1 MSIRRSNASIGRRGR
16 RFIDP
21 SVVGA
26 GQIARSSTQSGSG
39 SVRLKL
45 GFAGLLLIALWVAV
59 IYEPQWLLA
68 SLGGRVLLRSPTILF
83 GLLIIILGIQVPTN
97 ATWSKR
103 WEWHPWLLLF
113 IAPAVLTLP
122 FAYNNGYARQS
133 ITLFLL
139 FWALTVGTIVVIDTA
154 RRAEAL
160 LLMYG
165 LAFLWFA
172 LWGVGSGLVYWHY
185 ALGNYDNF
193 GAFMVM
199 GVGVCVFLCVAAPK
213 GSRFRRAMAVSTAL
227 CIVGVVLSFA
237 RGAFLATVGVAGLVW
252 WRSAHKGKALLW
264 GLVGAAFLALVA
276 SIVHPGK
283 FWAEMQSV
291 FTEGNTSGT
300 GLDRWILWDAGWQVF
315 KEHPLFGVGPRNF
328 GPFASEFFEP
338 GDLMEGGYGYSKN
351 PRILYNRS
359 LHNNQIQ
366 ILAEHGIIGA
376 LAYIGILIQFWR
388 QNARLR
394 TEAAQQRWREIGG
407 RLRLRAIVLGLEA
420 GMVGYLIT
428 SNFYPSLTLH
438 YFYTLVALNML
449 LHTLVVRDHAA
460 QAARR
465 PGNRVGPTVTAGLA
479 AASARP
485 GLAGGQPAE

>member
-1 MSIRRSNASIGRRGR
+1 MIRTGR
-16 RFIDP
+16 RFPDP
-21 SVVGA
+21 PAVDDGQSARASTRVGHDS
-26 GQIARSSTQSGSG
+26 ARQ
-39 SVRLKL
+39 KL

-68 SLGGRVLLRSPTILF
+68 SVGGRVLLRSPTVLF
-83 GLLIIILGIQVPTN
+83 AILIIILGIQAPTN
-97 ATWSKR
+97 STWSKR
-103 WEWHPWLLLF
+103 WQWHPWLLLF

-122 FAYNNGYARQS
+122 FAYNNGFARQS

-139 FWALTVGTIVVIDTA
+139 FWTLTVGTIVVVDTA

-165 LAFLWFA
+165 LAFLWYA

-193 GAFMVM
+193 GAFMVI

-213 GSRFRRAMAVSTAL
+213 GSRFRRAMALSTAL

-252 WRSAHKGKALLW
+252 WRSPHKGKALLW
-264 GLVGAAFLALVA
+264 GVAGAAFLALVA
-276 SIVHPGK
+276 SVAHPGK

-291 FTEGNTSGT
+291 FTEGTTSGT

-315 KEHPLFGVGPRNF
+315 KENPLFGVGPRNF

-366 ILAEHGIIGA
+366 ILAEQGIVGA

-394 TEAAQQRWREIGG
+394 TEAAQQRWRDIGG
-407 RLRLRAIVLGLEA
+407 QLRLRSIALGLEA
-420 GMVGYLIT
+420 GIVGYFIT

-438 YFYTLVALNML
+438 YFYTLVALNLL
-449 LHTLVVRDHAA
+449 LHTLVIRDHAA
-460 QAARR
+460 PIAWQRR
-465 PGNRVGPTVTAGLA
+465 KRVGPAGAAGLKT
-479 AASARP
+479 ASP
-485 GLAGGQPAE
+485 GPRLAGGQPPD